1 MELTVDATELGDL
14 VESLIDEDLC
24 LDSSDLHEFAS
35 NTYYTDTTRVV
46 RRSEAKFQRRVK

>member
-24 LDSSDLHEFAS
+24 LDSSDLHEVAS
-35 NTYYTDTTRVV
+35 NTYTDTTRVV